1 MTFWN
6 RLDFEV
12 NLMSMSK
19 WAIESSRFFKIVNN
33 WPILVKSFRNWQFHW
48 VTLDH
53 LIKLTLPND
62 LIWPQNFIQFGQNV
76 HFWYKTFFAQS
87 SPTPEI
93 RLFHIKNPNMDWLMD
108 QFGQN
113 NDLKMTLVDL
123 KTIFNGIWINLAKE
137 WWLSIFLMH
146 MDSDWLF

>member
-12 NLMSMSK
+12 NPMSMSK
-19 WAIESSRFFKIVNN
+19 WAIESSRFSKIVNN
-33 WPILVKSFRNWQFHW
+33 WPILVNFCRNWPFHW

-62 LIWPQNFIQFGQNV
+62 LIWPQNFIEVGRKAQFNA
-76 HFWYKTFFAQS
+76 HS

-93 RLFHIKNPNMDWLMD
+93 RLFHPEIPIIDWLID
-108 QFGQN
+108 QLGQN

-123 KTIFNGIWINLAKE
+123 KSIFNGIWINLAKE
-137 WWLSIFLMH
+137 WWLSMFLMH